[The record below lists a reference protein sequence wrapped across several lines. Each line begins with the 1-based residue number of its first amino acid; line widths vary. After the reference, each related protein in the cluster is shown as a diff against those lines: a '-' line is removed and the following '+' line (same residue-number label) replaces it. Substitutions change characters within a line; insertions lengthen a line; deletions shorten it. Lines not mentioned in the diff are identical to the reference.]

1 MATRVAVRALN
12 EVLDEGLPLH
22 PLKEQRESVKKW
34 RQIGL
39 GMFGLADMLIK
50 LKIRYGSDESIALC
64 DKIGQIM
71 FGSAFLQST
80 YIADEDGTKTCAL
93 DLSNALGTEF
103 YRSQGEIFKH
113 GKALANS
120 QLLTVAPTGTLSTM
134 LGVSGGI
141 EPIYANY
148 YERKTESLHDK
159 DVYYKIYTPIV
170 REYMETHGITDDKDL
185 PDYFVTAKDLAYQD
199 RIKMQAVWQKH
210 VDASI
215 SSTVNLPESATVG
228 DIENLYILAWKS
240 GLKGITIFRD
250 KCKRL
255 GILTTETPSEH
266 ESEAH
271 PLPRGFIMPKSDDL
285 VGKLRTLTTGCGSLH
300 VTAFFD
306 PFTGDFVHTF
316 LSKGSSGGC
325 QNFMVGLSR
334 MISLAAR
341 GGVSL
346 EDIVDQLNSCGSC
359 SSYAVRSATKHDTS
373 KGSCCPMA
381 IGNAL
386 IDMHNEMMMEIGA
399 DEPEEKPEPKP
410 VATKPVQK
418 TKRATNPCPSCGEE
432 LVFEGGCNSC
442 RACGFS
448 KCN

>member
-1 MATRVAVRALN
+1 LRTFANTNA
-12 EVLDEGLPLH
+12 
-22 PLKEQRESVKKW
+22 
-34 RQIGL
+34 I
-39 GMFGLADMLIK
+39 
-50 LKIRYGSDESIALC
+50 
-64 DKIGQIM
+64 
-71 FGSAFLQST
+71 
-80 YIADEDGTKTCAL
+80 
-93 DLSNALGTEF
+93 SN
-103 YRSQGEIFKH
+103 I
-113 GKALANS
+113 
-120 QLLTVAPTGTLSTM
+120 
-134 LGVSGGI
+134 LGVSGGC
-141 EPIYANY
+141 EPEFALSYT
-148 YERKTESLHDK
+148 RKTESLNGGEPQYFK
-159 DVYYKIYTPIV
+159 VFCNAAK
-170 REYMETHGITDDKDL
+170 EYMRINNTDVL
-185 PDYFVTAKDLAYQD
+185 PPWFVSSADIHWKD
-199 RIKMQAVWQKH
+199 RIDTQAVMQKY
-210 VDASI
+210 VDTAI
-215 SSTVNLPESATVG
+215 SSTVNLPKETTVD
-228 DIENLYILAWKS
+228 DIEQLYLYAWKK
-240 GLKGITIFRD
+240 GLKGVTIFRD
-250 KCKRL
+250 GCKRL

-386 IDMHNEMMMEIGA
+386 VDMHNEMMMEIGA

-442 RACGFS
+442 KSCGWS
-448 KCN
+448 KCS